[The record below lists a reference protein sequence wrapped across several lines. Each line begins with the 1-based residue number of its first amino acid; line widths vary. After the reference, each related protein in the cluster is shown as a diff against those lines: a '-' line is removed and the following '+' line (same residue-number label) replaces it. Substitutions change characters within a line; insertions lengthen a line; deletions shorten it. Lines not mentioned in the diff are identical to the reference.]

1 MVLLQKVNFI
11 PQLFWFEN
19 KHVWLLNKLLAR
31 VDCNLKKKRNGMSE
45 NYQIFCSDSVL
56 SFNCDVY
63 WGVFSNA
70 SNIIQVRI
78 GHGSVTMFVI
88 IE

>member
-1 MVLLQKVNFI
+1 
-11 PQLFWFEN
+11 
-19 KHVWLLNKLLAR
+19 
-31 VDCNLKKKRNGMSE
+31 MSE

-88 IE
+88 IEYFIFEFRAIPHCTTPITQLKTIGAAQL